1 MALTGN
7 ESTGTRLV
15 QMGLSQKAQGFK
27 YVSEVPNDMAEDVGE
42 LLFLLQAAD
51 QLASDG
57 YRDPRLIPEPGV
69 F

>member
-1 MALTGN
+1 
-7 ESTGTRLV
+7 
-15 QMGLSQKAQGFK
+15 MGLSQKAQGFK